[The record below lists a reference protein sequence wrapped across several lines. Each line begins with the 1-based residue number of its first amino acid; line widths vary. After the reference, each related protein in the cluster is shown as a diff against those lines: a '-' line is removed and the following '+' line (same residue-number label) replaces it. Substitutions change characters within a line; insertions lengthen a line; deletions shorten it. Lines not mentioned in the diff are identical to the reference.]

1 MKIDRSSCPIM
12 KAITEIG
19 DKWILMLLR
28 EAFLG
33 TQRFDDFCHNLSIS
47 KSVLS
52 QKLQK
57 MLDLKLLEKIAYQ
70 NEKERTRFEYKL
82 TPKGKDA
89 YKINLALLEWGNRYL
104 VENEEKTIEVIDN
117 NTQEKLQL
125 ILVNQ
130 SGDLVSQKDIRLA
143 KNIKST

>member
-52 QKLQK
+52 RKLQK
-57 MLDLKLLEKIAYQ
+57 MLDLELLEKVAYQ
-70 NEKERTRFEYKL
+70 KEKERQRFKYKL
-82 TPKGKDA
+82 SQKGKDA
-89 YKINLALLEWGNRYL
+89 YKINLALLEWGNLYL
-104 VENEEKTIEVIDN
+104 VENQEKTIEVIDKN
-117 NTQEKLQL
+117 NQEKLQL

-130 SGDLVSQKDIRLA
+130 SGNLVNQKDIRL
-143 KNIKST
+143 IKHKKSV